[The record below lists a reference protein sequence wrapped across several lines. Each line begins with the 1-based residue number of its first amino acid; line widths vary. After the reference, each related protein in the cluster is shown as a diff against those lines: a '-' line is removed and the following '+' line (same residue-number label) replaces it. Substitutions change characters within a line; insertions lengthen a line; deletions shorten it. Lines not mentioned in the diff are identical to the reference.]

1 MNNSATET
9 PSMARLAGSRIRPYR
24 SVAGMSRKALPQTIA
39 TLGLKNI
46 DAMSHIT

>member
-9 PSMARLAGSRIRPYR
+9 PSMPRLAGRRTRPYR

-46 DAMSHIT
+46 EAMSHIT